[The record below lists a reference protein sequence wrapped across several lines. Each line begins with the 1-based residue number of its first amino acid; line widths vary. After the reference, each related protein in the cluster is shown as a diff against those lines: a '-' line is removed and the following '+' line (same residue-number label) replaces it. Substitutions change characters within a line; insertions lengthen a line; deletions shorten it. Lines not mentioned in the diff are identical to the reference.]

1 MLNADDVL
9 IRNNVK
15 LIGKGSK
22 TLFLAHGFGCDLNHV
37 NEGLEFYIEEK
48 LVSI

>member
-1 MLNADDVL
+1 MSLGKTGVRYSIHLLLNHDNL
-9 IRNNVK
+9 PY
-15 LIGKGSK
+15 
-22 TLFLAHGFGCDLNHV
+22 GFGCDLNHV